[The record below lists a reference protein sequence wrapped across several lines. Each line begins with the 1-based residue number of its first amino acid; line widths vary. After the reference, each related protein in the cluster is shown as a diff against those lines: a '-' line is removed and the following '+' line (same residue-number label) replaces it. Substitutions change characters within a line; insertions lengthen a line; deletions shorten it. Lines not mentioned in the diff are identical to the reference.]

1 MELSKADKKT
11 AREIIEKGLQQEFA
25 KCLFDADTILDDWKN
40 QVNVNRDAY
49 HKLYKQIINFDKHI
63 ALRYDRITGS
73 NYLFIIAGQLN
84 DGAITENDLN
94 GFTIEARAA
103 IKMIAG
109 FHRFRKPKNLSWQN
123 FIFFWE
129 IDHFLL

>member
-25 KCLFDADTILDDWKN
+25 KCLFAADTILDEWKN
-40 QVNVNRDAY
+40 QVTQNRDAY
-49 HKLYKQIINFDKHI
+49 HKLYKRIISFDKHL
-63 ALRYDRITGS
+63 AQRYDRITGS

-84 DGAITENDLN
+84 DGVILENDLN

-109 FHRFRKPKNLSWQN
+109 FW
-123 FIFFWE
+123 FIE
-129 IDHFLL
+129 

>member
-40 QVNVNRDAY
+40 QVSVNRDAY
-49 HKLYKQIINFDKHI
+49 HKLYKQIVNFDEHL
-63 ALRYDRITGS
+63 AQRYDRITGS

-84 DGAITENDLN
+84 DGVILENDLN

-109 FHRFRKPKNLSWQN
+109 F
-123 FIFFWE
+123 
-129 IDHFLL
+129 